1 LSQVSGEQN
10 VSDQMNYARVISLN
24 FRSAD
29 DLEIF
34 YHKWDNWFPENMPIA
49 ISRTLVKT
57 AENSTL
63 MVAVY
68 ETEEIAERA
77 RKIVENFFQMET
89 QRIHD
94 IIEFHGE
101 VMK

>member
-1 LSQVSGEQN
+1 
-10 VSDQMNYARVISLN
+10 MNYARVISLN

-34 YHKWDNWFPENMPIA
+34 YHKWDNWFPENMPTA

-68 ETEEIAERA
+68 ETEEIAEKA
-77 RKIVENFFQMET
+77 REIVENFFIRVAIYFYKT
-89 QRIHD
+89 YIVTT
-94 IIEFHGE
+94 F
-101 VMK
+101 KA

>member
-1 LSQVSGEQN
+1 
-10 VSDQMNYARVISLN
+10 MNYARVISLN
-24 FRSAD
+24 FRSVD

-34 YHKWDNWFPENMPIA
+34 NHKWDNWFPENMPIA

-57 AENSTL
+57 AANSTL

-68 ETEEIAERA
+68 ETKEIAERA
-77 RKIVENFFQMET
+77 REIVENFFQMET
-89 QRIHD
+89 KLIHD
-94 IIEFHGE
+94 IIEFDGE

>member
-1 LSQVSGEQN
+1 
-10 VSDQMNYARVISLN
+10 MNYARVISLN

-34 YHKWDNWFPENMPIA
+34 YHKWDNWCPENMPIA

-57 AENSTL
+57 AANSTL

-77 RKIVENFFQMET
+77 REIVENFFQMET

>member
-1 LSQVSGEQN
+1 
-10 VSDQMNYARVISLN
+10 MNYARVISLN
-24 FRSAD
+24 FRSVD
-29 DLEIF
+29 DSEIF
-34 YHKWDNWFPENMPIA
+34 NYKWDNWFPENMPIA

-57 AENSTL
+57 AANSTL

-77 RKIVENFFQMET
+77 REIVENFFQMET
-89 QRIHD
+89 KRIHD

>member
-1 LSQVSGEQN
+1 
-10 VSDQMNYARVISLN
+10 MNYARVISLN

-34 YHKWDNWFPENMPIA
+34 YHKWDNWFPEHMPTA

-77 RKIVENFFQMET
+77 REIVENFFQMET